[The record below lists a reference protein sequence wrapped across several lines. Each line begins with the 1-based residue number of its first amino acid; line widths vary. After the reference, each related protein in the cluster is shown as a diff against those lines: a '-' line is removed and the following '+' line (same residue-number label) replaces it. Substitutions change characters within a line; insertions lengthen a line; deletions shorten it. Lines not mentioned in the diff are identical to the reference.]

1 MKHEPMLAEST
12 PDPRG
17 ARHPQERSW
26 WSELKD
32 VFSAPSARRPSKSI
46 PPRTR
51 FSLWYFVVAMVLLLF
66 IEHMFLTEAVHRL
79 SYSGFKQLVRDNKVE
94 SIVLTQDEISG
105 RLKEAVE
112 IKGRTTRL
120 FTTVR
125 VDDPELIQLLD
136 QHNVQYSG
144 RVESQ
149 WLQAILSWV
158 VPILW
163 CVDVFVS
170 PYGSWRQCHDSGA

>member
-1 MKHEPMLAEST
+1 MENKPIPAEST

-17 ARHPQERSW
+17 ARHPREPSW
-26 WSELKD
+26 WSALKD
-32 VFSAPSARRPSKSI
+32 VFAAPPARRPSKSI
-46 PPRTR
+46 PPRAR
-51 FSLWYFVVAMVLLLF
+51 FSLWYFVIAMALLLF

-94 SIVLTQDEISG
+94 SLVLTQDEISG

-149 WLQAILSWV
+149 WLAALLSWV
-158 VPILW
+158 VPIVLFFGVW
-163 CVDVFVS
+163 MFL
-170 PYGSWRQCHDSGA
+170 

>member
-1 MKHEPMLAEST
+1 M
-12 PDPRG
+12 
-17 ARHPQERSW
+17 
-26 WSELKD
+26 
-32 VFSAPSARRPSKSI
+32 
-46 PPRTR
+46 
-51 FSLWYFVVAMVLLLF
+51 
-66 IEHMFLTEAVHRL
+66 
-79 SYSGFKQLVRDNKVE
+79 
-94 SIVLTQDEISG
+94 
-105 RLKEAVE
+105 E

-158 VPILW
+158 VPILLFFGVW
-163 CVDVFVS
+163 MFLYRRMGAGGSVMTLGRSRAKIYGENDVQVTFNDVAGVQEAKDELIEIVEFLRR
-170 PYGSWRQCHDSGA
+170 PEKFQRLGGRIPKGVLLVGPPGTGKTLLARAVAGRGQGAFLLDKWLGVCRDDCGGRGIACAGPL

>member
-1 MKHEPMLAEST
+1 MKNAPIAAEST

-32 VFSAPSARRPSKSI
+32 VFSAPPARRPSKSI
-46 PPRTR
+46 PPRAR
-51 FSLWYFVVAMVLLLF
+51 FLLWYFVVAMVLLFL
-66 IEHMFLTEAVHRL
+66 IEGMLLTEAVHRL

-94 SIVLTQDEISG
+94 SVVLTQNEMSG

-125 VDDPELIQLLD
+125 VDDPDLVPFLD
-136 QHNVQYSG
+136 QHNVQG
-144 RVESQ
+144 QR
-149 WLQAILSWV
+149 
-158 VPILW
+158 
-163 CVDVFVS
+163 
-170 PYGSWRQCHDSGA
+170 RTH